1 MNFVLIKYIS
11 LGPINNNKQN
21 KMNNK
26 VLIYA
31 KTQIEETDQSV
42 KVLVINFHLYIES
55 NFGKVYKL
63 SEDEI
68 FNLATDYLQNEINS
82 LKHI

>member
-1 MNFVLIKYIS
+1 
-11 LGPINNNKQN
+11 
-21 KMNNK
+21 MNNK
-26 VLIYA
+26 VLIYS
-31 KTQIEETDQSV
+31 KTQIEETDQSI
-42 KVLVINFHLYIES
+42 KVLVIDNHLYIET

>member
-1 MNFVLIKYIS
+1 
-11 LGPINNNKQN
+11 
-21 KMNNK
+21 MNNK

>member
-1 MNFVLIKYIS
+1 
-11 LGPINNNKQN
+11 
-21 KMNNK
+21 MNNK
-26 VLIYA
+26 VLIYS
-31 KTQIEETDQSV
+31 KTQIEETDQSI
-42 KVLVINFHLYIES
+42 KTLVIDNHLYIET

-82 LKHI
+82 LRHI